1 MSSRCVFV
9 FARAISNLLNSSLVG
24 FYLGR
29 PFYTNMEDV
38 TVKKPND
45 DVDYRA
51 PCKWT
56 PYASSIP
63 FDNNSELYDCVGAV
77 SRQEVSL
84 CELMAP
90 CGYFL

>member
-1 MSSRCVFV
+1 MFSYSLRIYLT
-9 FARAISNLLNSSLVG
+9 RSNSSLVG

-56 PYASSIP
+56 PYASPIP
-63 FDNNSELYDCVGAV
+63 FDNNSGLYDCVGAV